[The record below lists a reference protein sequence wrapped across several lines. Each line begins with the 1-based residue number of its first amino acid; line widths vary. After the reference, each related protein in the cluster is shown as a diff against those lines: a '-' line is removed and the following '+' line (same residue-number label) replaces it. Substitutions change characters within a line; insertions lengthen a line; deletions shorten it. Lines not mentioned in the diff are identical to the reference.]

1 MTVGGDTSKVL
12 LIGYGT
18 LLFPPSVEHTIGR
31 APRFALPVM
40 VHGFRRLFN
49 LRPDH
54 YEASSVWNRPGV
66 EDAGMNVER
75 ATGESFNGVAFTVT
89 LGELDRL
96 DRREYAYD
104 RVTVDAHDF
113 ESGELIGPG
122 HVYSSPPDA
131 RGIERNPDKLLPLW
145 RDVVWA
151 RAGAYEIGRRFG
163 EAFDRTTYLADGRT
177 LVADRYR
184 SLLSPGRAPRP
195 EELLPGAWRVTKSP
209 ESAAT

>member
-1 MTVGGDTSKVL
+1 MTAGGDTSKVL

-31 APRFALPVM
+31 APQHARVALPVV

-54 YEASSVWNRPGV
+54 YEASTVWNRPGV
-66 EDAGMNVER
+66 ENAGMNVER
-75 ATGESFNGVAFTVT
+75 ATDASFNGLAFTVT
-89 LGELDRL
+89 SEELDRL

-113 ESGELIGPG
+113 ESGELVGPG

-131 RGIERNPDKLLPLW
+131 SRIERDPDRLLPLW

-151 RAGAYEIGRRFG
+151 RAGAYEVGHRFG

-184 SLLSPGRAPRP
+184 GLLSPGRAPRP
-195 EELLPGAWRVTKSP
+195 EELRPEAWRTARSP
-209 ESAAT
+209 T